1 MVKKVSFWLLVA
13 LVVVVVVSAGWGI
26 PLKIAF
32 SGRLTDSSGKV
43 ITKVNDVT
51 FKLFDSES
59 GGTQLGSAITL
70 SGPRNLPNGIINT
83 TLDVPSNVFQTN
95 DNVWLEVSFTPDG
108 GNLTTLS
115 RQQIV
120 SVPFAYRA
128 EEADKVGG
136 MTTREVIN
144 AATSEALAQVPAG
157 LWAKTGDNIS
167 NTNTGNVGI
176 GMTRPIAKLHLQVS
190 GTDAYAGLG
199 ITSSL
204 DEGKTI
210 TINQGTAGKLNFTV
224 PKIIDLMTL
233 DFNTGKVGIGTTTP
247 TSELTLYSPAADASG
262 GMIRQEIGTVSGEHR
277 FLTISRRNLNSLYDW
292 TMAVREGFGPSLD
305 FYRVYRSSE
314 NPDFLYSM
322 TLDWN
327 GNVGIGTTEPTA
339 KLHLQVSG
347 TDAYAGLGITSSRA
361 GGKTITI
368 NQGTAGK
375 LNFTEPKV
383 IDLMTLDFNTG
394 NVGIGTTSP
403 THKLDVNGSATIG
416 NQDSPFMV
424 KTFSSVYVPKGGSAQ
439 ISIGEN
445 KTVYGISGFMK
456 SASKS
461 WPNNQWSFF
470 TTNMDYDS
478 STGKITIYN
487 NSTDSFNA
495 NIIVFYN

>member
-210 TINQGTAGKLNFTV
+210 TINQGTAGKLNFT
-224 PKIIDLMTL
+224 
-233 DFNTGKVGIGTTTP
+233 
-247 TSELTLYSPAADASG
+247 
-262 GMIRQEIGTVSGEHR
+262 
-277 FLTISRRNLNSLYDW
+277 
-292 TMAVREGFGPSLD
+292 
-305 FYRVYRSSE
+305 
-314 NPDFLYSM
+314 
-322 TLDWN
+322 
-327 GNVGIGTTEPTA
+327 
-339 KLHLQVSG
+339 
-347 TDAYAGLGITSSRA
+347 
-361 GGKTITI
+361 
-368 NQGTAGK
+368 
-375 LNFTEPKV
+375 EPKV